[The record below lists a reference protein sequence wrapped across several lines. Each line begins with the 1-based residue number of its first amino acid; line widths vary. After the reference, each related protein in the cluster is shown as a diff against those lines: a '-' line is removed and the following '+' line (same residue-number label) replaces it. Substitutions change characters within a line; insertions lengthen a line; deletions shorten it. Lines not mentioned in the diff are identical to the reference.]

1 MKIARFEGPENR
13 PGFPACRKQARDE
26 GLETAGETMPIL
38 PILRYPDPRLRSPCR
53 KVEVFDARLAT
64 LADDLAATMRAA
76 PGIGITAA
84 HVGVLERLTVIELD
98 GPGSLRVY
106 VNPEIEWFS
115 PELQRHT
122 EGSVSMPG
130 MTDEVERSARIRLA
144 YQDLAGDSHMEEADG
159 LLSVCL
165 QHEIDQLDGIFWI
178 DRLSRLKRER
188 LVKKYNKNKD

>member
-1 MKIARFEGPENR
+1 MA
-13 PGFPACRKQARDE
+13 
-26 GLETAGETMPIL
+26 IL
-38 PILRYPDPRLRSPCR
+38 PILKFPDPRLRARCR
-53 KVEVFDARLAT
+53 TVEQFDARLAA

-98 GPGSLRVY
+98 GPGSLRAY

-115 PELQRHT
+115 PELQRHI

-130 MTDEVERSARIRLA
+130 VTDEVERPARVRLT
-144 YQDLAGDSHMEEADG
+144 YQDLAGGTHTEEADG

-165 QHEIDQLDGIFWI
+165 QHEIDQLHGIFWI
-178 DRLSRLKRER
+178 DRLSRLKRDR
-188 LVKKYNKNKD
+188 IVKKYSKGNR

>member
-1 MKIARFEGPENR
+1 MA
-13 PGFPACRKQARDE
+13 
-26 GLETAGETMPIL
+26 LL
-38 PILRYPDPRLRSPCR
+38 PIVRYPDPRLRQLCQP
-53 KVEVFDARLAT
+53 VTVFDARLT
-64 LADDLAATMRAA
+64 ELAGDLAATMRAA

-98 GPGSLRVY
+98 GPASQRVY
-106 VNPEIEWFS
+106 VNPRIEWFS

-130 MTDEVERSARIRLA
+130 VTDEVERPARIRLA
-144 YQDLAGDSHMEEADG
+144 YQDLSGAEHTEDADG

-188 LVKKYNKNKD
+188 IVKKFRKLGE